1 MMFFMTAIAAAVAL
15 AIAALIRIREAQER
29 ADLRR
34 HNDRLSGFGA
44 LFAVDRRTHASL
56 VE

>member
-15 AIAALIRIREAQER
+15 AIAALIKIREAQER

-44 LFAVDRRTHASL
+44 LFAMDRRTHASL

>member
-1 MMFFMTAIAAAVAL
+1 MMFFMTAIAVAVAL
-15 AIAALIRIREAQER
+15 AIAALIKIREAQDR
-29 ADLRR
+29 AELER

-44 LFAVDRRTHASL
+44 SLGADRGTDVSL

>member
-1 MMFFMTAIAAAVAL
+1 MMFFMTAIAIAVAL
-15 AIAALIRIREAQER
+15 AIAALIKIREAQGR
-29 ADLRR
+29 AELER

-44 LFAVDRRTHASL
+44 SLDADHRTHVSL